1 MNSNTNLLR
10 AMVTIVAFGCIWDLY
25 HPNVARFQTDGPDV
39 DGDAFGQAV
48 DCVDYNGEINPSA
61 QEICDGI
68 DNNCDGLI
76 DAEDYDAVLTDYCL
90 DGNHDGRCDKTAN
103 DGVHVISA
111 CTMPD
116 NATLQ
121 AIVAMSGGDAS
132 RIDSYIKVPDEG
144 DTASIF

>member
-1 MNSNTNLLR
+1 MTYLIQYAYLTPFALL
-10 AMVTIVAFGCIWDLY
+10 TGWAFGMFD
-25 HPNVARFQTDGPDV
+25 HQRAAMPTGHDD
-39 DGDAFGQAV
+39 DGDGYGNIT
-48 DCVDYNGEINPSA
+48 DCVDYNGEINPGA
-61 QEICDGI
+61 QEICDGV

-76 DAEDYDAVLTDYCL
+76 DAEDYDAILTDYCL

-121 AIVAMSGGDAS
+121 AIVAMSGGDAK

-144 DTASIF
+144 DSASVF